1 MAGLNAFAPSHIN
14 AYPSML
20 HRLALEAGA
29 GRLRIAPLELSCGA
43 EPLLPEARRAIEAA
57 FAVPIINTYACSEVG
72 VMARS
77 LPGGGGGG
85 PHDGMEQWPD
95 RGAQQQAEAGQARNV
110 RARRLSP
117 APAAR
122 AANRLSSRLI
132 SLLGLLESWW
142 QPPSV
147 PRAGGRLARPASI
160 AEAGRL
166 LPISQETRSEL
177 SLDSRSISPSS

>member
-72 VMARS
+72 VMARL

-122 AANRLSSRLI
+122 AANRLSSRAHI
-132 SLLGLLESWW
+132 AAGVAGVMVAASERAPGRRATGEARQYSRGW
-142 QPPSV
+142 PPTTDF
-147 PRAGGRLARPASI
+147 AGDPF
-160 AEAGRL
+160 
-166 LPISQETRSEL
+166 
-177 SLDSRSISPSS
+177 